1 MSQVK
6 NRFVFKFHSK
16 GAGFLLVVF
25 LHLSCFKSNAQEND
39 KTTLL
44 QKIRI
49 TEQET
54 GFSTTDT
61 LYIDLLNR
69 LAVSKR
75 FYNTDSLLLIANK
88 ALTHSKDANYPLGEC
103 KALLSLGD
111 YHSDKGASKEA
122 IAHYQSAH
130 TIAKSLENH
139 SLNISTQNN
148 LAGEYT
154 YQGDYANALNVYL
167 EALELAEEHE
177 DNTMRSIITENI
189 ANLYASQKD
198 YEQALF
204 FYKQVKK
211 INEQLK
217 DPISSAQTFANMG
230 SIYADM
236 GKLEYAMFNANSSIA
251 IFEKEAL
258 TDWLAY
264 AYEVKGKIYLK
275 QKKFDWA
282 LFWYNQGELLHKT
295 LEDDRGEIDL
305 LNGIAETYLG
315 LKKDSISQQYAIR
328 AFEISTR
335 INFTEGRQKCAKT
348 LYKISK
354 NNKDYA
360 TALEYHELFQQL
372 SDTISQVEN
381 QKSLALLKTKSEY
394 EHQKT
399 ELILENEKELATQR
413 NYVNLALAIL
423 LIFIIV
429 TFLVHRSEKVLKT
442 LNEELKVKTTHL
454 EKNEVELK
462 KINETKNK
470 LFSIVAHDLRG
481 PIGAFQGL
489 LNLLRDGEIKNDE
502 FMGFIPKLGHDIDH
516 ISFTLNNLLSWG
528 QAQMNGL
535 ITKPSIIS
543 IDTIVS
549 ENIHLLSETATNKSI
564 KLASQL
570 PENTMAWTDGDQIDI
585 VIRNLISN
593 AIKFTPK
600 NGMVTVG
607 ALEKTDYWEISV
619 RDTGIGM
626 DQETIDKVFEENSN
640 ITTYGTDNEKG
651 TGLGLSLCK
660 EMVEKNNGTIWVDS
674 LPQRGS
680 CFYFTVPK
688 AKKQY
693 KRTG

>member
-1 MSQVK
+1 MQQ
-6 NRFVFKFHSK
+6 
-16 GAGFLLVVF
+16 A
-25 LHLSCFKSNAQEND
+25 E
-39 KTTLL
+39 
-44 QKIRI
+44 
-49 TEQET
+49 
-54 GFSTTDT
+54 GFSVKDT
-61 LYIDLLNR
+61 LYIDLLNK
-69 LAVSKR
+69 LATSKR
-75 FYNTDSLLLIANK
+75 FYKTDSLLLVAKK
-88 ALTHSKDANYPLGEC
+88 ALSYSREADYPLGEC
-103 KALLSLGD
+103 KALLNLGD
-111 YHSDKGASKEA
+111 YYSDKGASKEA
-122 IAHYQSAH
+122 ITHYKSAQG
-130 TIAKSLENH
+130 IAENLENH
-139 SLNISTQNN
+139 SLDISTQNN

-154 YQGDYANALNVYL
+154 YKGDYANALNRYL

-177 DNTMRSIITENI
+177 KNTMRSIITENI

-204 FYKQVKK
+204 FYKKVKK
-211 INEQLK
+211 INEQLN

-236 GKLEYAMFNANSSIA
+236 GKLEYAMFNANSSIS
-251 IFEKEAL
+251 IFEKEEL

-275 QKKFDWA
+275 QKKYDWA

-315 LKKDSISQQYAIR
+315 LQKDSLSQQYAIR

-360 TALEYHELFQQL
+360 QALTYHELFQQL

-442 LNEELKVKTTHL
+442 LNEELKVKTKHL

-462 KINETKNK
+462 KLNETKNK

-489 LNLLRDGEIKNDE
+489 LNLLRNGEIKNKE
-502 FMGFIPKLGHDIDH
+502 FMDFIPKLGHDIDH

-543 IDTIVS
+543 IDTIVA

-564 KLASQL
+564 KLASQI

-607 ALEKTDYWEISV
+607 AQEKTDYWEIFV

-626 DQETIDKVFEENSN
+626 GQETIDKVFEENTN
-640 ITTYGTDNEKG
+640 ITTYGTENEKG